1 MSAGVAYLIRRS
13 PEARG
18 VLDTA
23 TETARKVYCTEKSV
37 SMTEAYQARA
47 EGFNPEIRL
56 KLTQRFE
63 WKGEDI
69 CLYKGTRYKI
79 IRPYSDEKADGAE
92 LTLERERGNAAA
104 PDTSSVADATPGS
117 NEGSTGSFAH
127 QGEGNETAQGEPAA
141 TGETAENE
149 SAPGEGGE
157 EP

>member
-18 VLDTA
+18 VLDEA
-23 TETARKVYCTEKSV
+23 TETARKVFVTEKSV

-56 KLTQRFE
+56 KLTQRYE

-69 CLYKGTRYKI
+69 CLYKGTRYSI

-92 LTLERERGNAAA
+92 LTLERVRGNAAEEVQ
-104 PDTSSVADATPGS
+104 PTNNGDTG
-117 NEGSTGSFAH
+117 
-127 QGEGNETAQGEPAA
+127 AQGEPAETGGTA
-141 TGETAENE
+141 EDEPAPTDTGEG
-149 SAPGEGGE
+149 S
-157 EP
+157 

>member
-1 MSAGVAYLIRRS
+1 MNAGVAYLITRK

-18 VLDTA
+18 VLDEPQ
-23 TETARKVYCTEKSV
+23 ETARKVYCTEKSV

-47 EGFNPEIRL
+47 DGFLPEIRI

-104 PDTSSVADATPGS
+104 PT
-117 NEGSTGSFAH
+117 
-127 QGEGNETAQGEPAA
+127 
-141 TGETAENE
+141 
-149 SAPGEGGE
+149 EGGVQE
-157 EP
+157 